1 MKFSKETNEAF
12 DLEAIVKEFTPY
24 VKTIINHAVGSNLSA
39 EDKEEIVADTFFVL
53 WKNQAKEI
61 TDLKAYIAGIAR
73 NLIKEKLRKR
83 KVTCDVSD
91 YENSISFSNVELF
104 LEERNEIEKIEK
116 SLANLKEVDFKI
128 VTMFYYSF
136 ESIKEIAKELN
147 ISEINVKTR
156 LFRIRQKIKKELGV
170 GD

>member
-1 MKFSKETNEAF
+1 MKFSKERNEAF
-12 DLEAIVKEFTPY
+12 DLEAIVKEFTSY

-83 KVTCDVSD
+83 KVTSDISD
-91 YENSISFSNVELF
+91 YENSISFSNANLF
-104 LEERNEIEKIEK
+104 SAERDEIEK

>member
-1 MKFSKETNEAF
+1 MKFSKERNEAF

-83 KVTCDVSD
+83 KVTSDISD
-91 YENSISFSNVELF
+91 YENSISFSNANLF
-104 LEERNEIEKIEK
+104 SAERDEIEK

>member
-1 MKFSKETNEAF
+1 M
-12 DLEAIVKEFTPY
+12 
-24 VKTIINHAVGSNLSA
+24 INNAVANNLNF

-53 WKNQAKEI
+53 WKNQTKEV

-83 KVTCDVSD
+83 KITCDISD
-91 YENSISFSNVELF
+91 YENIIEFSNAELF
-104 LEERNEIEKIEK
+104 SDERDDIEKIEN
-116 SLANLKEVDFKI
+116 SLENLKELDFKI
-128 VTMFYYSF
+128 VTMFYYSCQ
-136 ESIKEIAKELN
+136 SIKEIAKNLN
-147 ISEINVKTR
+147 LSEINVKTR